1 MEVLKLLAHHFA
13 EKVTEGLDGED
24 AEWVAARWTGR
35 DIDDCSEADCMVYK
49 LFRTCKWLHNRLRP
63 VVDQYRTRMIDTYM
77 LDTFVTAGNVAGVQ
91 AFCRKADLNFRGGKP
106 LKYAISHHHSNTIVE
121 ILLEHGASVDIVS
134 HNQPK
139 TPLMYAAEHGNRHA
153 IDLLVGRGADINVC
167 IPNQPTPL
175 MIAVYYRHKNV
186 FDKLLALG
194 ADVDAAMVG
203 ENYDFLDG
211 RYRTA
216 MDVIE
221 RHLRKFGPHP
231 MLRAM
236 RATLVEAGA
245 HASTVVDDTGVEP
258 DLAELLGV

>member
-1 MEVLKLLAHHFA
+1 MEVLKLLAYHFA
-13 EKVTEGLDGED
+13 EKVTKGLDGED
-24 AEWVAARWTGR
+24 AEWVGARWSGR
-35 DIDDCSEADCMVYK
+35 NIDDCDEADCMVYK
-49 LFRTCKWLHNRLRP
+49 LFRTCKWLHNCLCP

-106 LKYAISHHHSNTIVE
+106 LKYAISHHSNTIVG
-121 ILLEHGASVDIVS
+121 ILLQHGASVDIVS
-134 HNQPK
+134 RNHPN
-139 TPLMYAAEHGNRHA
+139 TPLMHAAEHGNRHA
-153 IDLLVGRGADINVC
+153 IDLLVGRGADVNAC

-175 MIAVYYRHKNV
+175 MFAVYYRRKNA

-194 ADVDAAMVG
+194 ADVNAVLVG
-203 ENYDFLDG
+203 ENDAFLDA

-236 RATLVEAGA
+236 HAALVEAGA
-245 HASTVVDDTGVEP
+245 RASTVFDDTGVEP